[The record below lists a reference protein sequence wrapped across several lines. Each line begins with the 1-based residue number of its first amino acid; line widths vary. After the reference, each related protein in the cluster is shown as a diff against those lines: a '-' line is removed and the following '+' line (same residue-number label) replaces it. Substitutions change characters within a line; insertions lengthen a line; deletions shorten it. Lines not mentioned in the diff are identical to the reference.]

1 MLLFVANTE
10 YICFSTKAVCLTPF
24 GAYVQSLRA
33 QKYCDDIVI
42 LLILLAC

>member
-33 QKYCDDIVI
+33 QKELCCV
-42 LLILLAC
+42 CVFTTFTG